1 MRALVLFFFSFLCL
15 FVNAENIKIGFIDT
29 KQVIVNLS
37 KYKQSV
43 DALSR
48 EFEPKKQEL
57 LDLFKYIELL
67 RENIESNTKTGTS
80 DTDEIELSKLENLEE
95 SFERETEFWQKA
107 MNNKKLNLLKKIEIL
122 INETINSFA
131 IEKGYDLIL
140 YENVAFVSNEV
151 NITQHIIDEIE
162 KLSPWH

>member
-1 MRALVLFFFSFLCL
+1 MRVLFIFCLSTFCFS
-15 FVNAENIKIGFIDT
+15 VNAENLKIGFIDT
-29 KQVIVNLS
+29 EKIILELS
-37 KYKQSV
+37 QYKQSV

-57 LDLFKYIELL
+57 LSLFNHIELL
-67 RENIESNTKTGTS
+67 RTKIESNGKTGTS

-107 MNNKKLNLLKKIEIL
+107 MNTKKFNLLKKIEIL

-131 IEKGYDLIL
+131 REKGYDLIL

-162 KLSPWH
+162 KLSP

>member
-1 MRALVLFFFSFLCL
+1 
-15 FVNAENIKIGFIDT
+15 
-29 KQVIVNLS
+29 
-37 KYKQSV
+37 
-43 DALSR
+43 
-48 EFEPKKQEL
+48 
-57 LDLFKYIELL
+57 
-67 RENIESNTKTGTS
+67 
-80 DTDEIELSKLENLEE
+80 
-95 SFERETEFWQKA
+95 

-162 KLSPWH
+162 KLSP

>member
-1 MRALVLFFFSFLCL
+1 MRVLVLFFFSVLC
-15 FVNAENIKIGFIDT
+15 VAANAQYLKIGFIDT
-29 KQVIVNLS
+29 NQVVVSLS
-37 KYKQSV
+37 QYKQSV

-57 LDLFKYIELL
+57 LSLFKHIELL

-107 MNNKKLNLLKKIEIL
+107 MNTKKFNLLKKIEIL

-131 IEKGYDLIL
+131 IDKGYDLIL

-162 KLSPWH
+162 KLSP

>member
-162 KLSPWH
+162 KLSP

>member
-1 MRALVLFFFSFLCL
+1 MRVLVLFFLSALCL
-15 FVNAENIKIGFIDT
+15 TANAQSLKIGFIDT
-29 KQVIVNLS
+29 EQVIVNLTQ
-37 KYKQSV
+37 YKNSV
-43 DALSR
+43 DKLSR

-57 LDLFKYIELL
+57 LDLFKHIELL
-67 RENIESNTKTGTS
+67 RTKIESNGKTGTS

-107 MNNKKLNLLKKIEIL
+107 MNTKKFNLLKKIEIL

-131 IEKGYDLIL
+131 REKGYDLIL

-162 KLSPWH
+162 KLSP

>member
-67 RENIESNTKTGTS
+67 RESIESNTKTGTS
-80 DTDEIELSKLENLEE
+80 DADEIELSKLADLEE

-107 MNNKKLNLLKKIEIL
+107 MNTKKLNLLKKIEIL

-162 KLSPWH
+162 KLSP